1 MLKLYPQRTVL
12 AVNFLTSF
20 SAWNEA
26 DIYQKPSAL
35 TSNLRSNSQWSVS
48 KPNTSNE
55 TVSWGKE
62 TLVSVLVSNGYRS
75 SFVQKLAKTT
85 RVTVKF
91 PHSPILHYAFS
102 SWIEKTMTKTIAIG
116 NTDFF
121 HNSMGLCENFT
132 DTVYSSSYG
141 VCLFWVKC
149 SYCRLDF
156 QWLWCWTELLRNS
169 TLSLERYLSITE
181 GACRKVNY
189 LFVVVDLR
197 CLFVSLE
204 QVLETCVVV
213 DHWWC

>member
-26 DIYQKPSAL
+26 DIYQKPSAI

-75 SFVQKLAKTT
+75 SFVRKLAKTT

-121 HNSMGLCENFT
+121 TIVWGSTKILPIPFT
-132 DTVYSSSYG
+132 VRLTVSACSEWSVLIADWTFSGYD
-141 VCLFWVKC
+141 VEW
-149 SYCRLDF
+149 SYCEIQPFL
-156 QWLWCWTELLRNS
+156 
-169 TLSLERYLSITE
+169 
-181 GACRKVNY
+181 
-189 LFVVVDLR
+189 
-197 CLFVSLE
+197 
-204 QVLETCVVV
+204 
-213 DHWWC
+213 